1 MAVETLPGHD
11 AVTLAAICPVLM
23 LTVPSRDGLC
33 HHPAEWTSPEDLEL
47 GAAWLASVLRS
58 LVIDGPPAR
67 GGHDS
72 RGIVKEQA

>member
-1 MAVETLPGHD
+1 
-11 AVTLAAICPVLM
+11 VTLAAICPVLM

-58 LVIDGPPAR
+58 LVIEGPPAR
-67 GGHDS
+67 DGHDGC
-72 RGIVKEQA
+72 RIVKEQA